1 MAEESNGNNNN
12 KSNRKK
18 MIIGAILTA
27 FVFAAGWLIYSW
39 YMRTYISTDDAYI
52 TGRIHLIAP
61 KIAGTAASVCVKD
74 NQYVK
79 AGELL
84 LEIMPEDYEVKVRQA
99 SSALDA
105 ERSQQTDAF
114 NQIEQSEKMSAEAKA
129 RVAAANASIDAE
141 KANLQKAETDF
152 RRAERLLKAQAVSQ
166 EFYDQAKTY
175 YDMSKA
181 RMKSAQEALNQAFA
195 YAQVQDVSVKRARS
209 GLLTRSSVVKQ
220 KEAALQEANLGMSY
234 TKIYSPADGYITKK
248 AVEAGDQLRPGQP
261 VMAVVPL
268 DDVWIIANYKETQL
282 TKVKPGQKV
291 RVKVDTYPGHTFEG
305 KVESIT
311 AGTGSVLSMF
321 PPENATG
328 SFVKVVQRIPVKI
341 VLNDKAASAHLLRPG
356 MSVVPTIIVK

>member
-1 MAEESNGNNNN
+1 MTEAENNNN
-12 KSNRKK
+12 KSKRKK
-18 MIIGAILTA
+18 ILIGFIVTA
-27 FVFAAGWLIYSW
+27 FIFAAGWGIYSW

-52 TGRIHLIAP
+52 TGRIHLVAP
-61 KIAGTAASVCVKD
+61 KITGTAAAVYVKD

-84 LEIMPEDYEVKVRQA
+84 LEIKPEDYEVKVRQA
-99 SSALDA
+99 SSALDV
-105 ERSQQTDAF
+105 EKSQQNEAI
-114 NQIEQSEKMSAEAKA
+114 NQIEQSEKMSVEAKT
-129 RVAAANASIDAE
+129 RIAAASAAIEAE

-152 RRAERLLKAQAVSQ
+152 KRAEKLLKAQAVSQ

-175 YDMSKA
+175 YDMSRA
-181 RMKSAQEALNQAFA
+181 RMKTAEEGLNQALA
-195 YAQVQDVSVKRARS
+195 YSEVQKASVKKARS
-209 GLLTRSSVVKQ
+209 ALLTKSSVVKQ
-220 KEAALQEANLGMSY
+220 KEAALQEAKLGMSY

-248 AVEAGDQLRPGQP
+248 SVEVGEQLGPGQP

-282 TKVKPGQKV
+282 TRVKPGQEV
-291 RVKVDTYPGHTFEG
+291 RIKIDTYPGRTFEG

-341 VLNDKAASAHLLRPG
+341 VLTGNVDSAHQLRPG

>member
-1 MAEESNGNNNN
+1 ML
-12 KSNRKK
+12 
-18 MIIGAILTA
+18 IGAVITA
-27 FVFAAGWLIYSW
+27 LVFAAGWGIYSW

-52 TGRIHLIAP
+52 TGRIHLVAP
-61 KIAGTAASVCVKD
+61 KIAGTAASVYVKD

-84 LEIMPEDYEVKVRQA
+84 LEIKPEDYEVKVRQA

-105 ERSQQTDAF
+105 EKSQQTDAL
-114 NQIEQSEKMSAEAKA
+114 NQIEQSQKMSAEAKA
-129 RVAAANASIDAE
+129 RVAAANAAIDAE
-141 KANLQKAETDF
+141 KANLRKAETDL
-152 RRAERLLKAQAVSQ
+152 RRAEKLLKVQAVSQ
-166 EFYDQAKTY
+166 EFYDQARTY
-175 YDMSKA
+175 YDMSRARLKA
-181 RMKSAQEALNQAFA
+181 AQEALNQALA
-195 YAQVQDVSVKRARS
+195 YVEVQDVSTKRARS
-209 GLLTRSSVVKQ
+209 GLSTRSSVVKQ

-248 AVEAGDQLRPGQP
+248 SVEAGDLLRPGQP

-291 RVKVDTYPGHTFEG
+291 RIKIDTYPGHTFQG

-311 AGTGSVLSMF
+311 AGTGSVFSMF

-341 VLNDKAASAHLLRPG
+341 VLNDRADPAHQLRPG